1 MNPRFRRRIAA
12 HNRHAVIAAVLSLA
26 GAWLGWTV
34 AYGLF
39 VGVILGGL
47 TVANGPE
54 VLAGERLMT
63 LPSWIH
69 PAALALALLLLIWA
83 AVDERQNRYHP
94 ASDRA
99 VVGWHILGDVLL
111 LPPRLTF
118 GFGHQLAAIIR
129 LSRSEQAEALDL
141 LHHIYTEKRAPLHS
155 LGAWFPDAGRLRR
168 LLLALQMA
176 GWIDLLRTEE
186 GWIYIVRS
194 TELEEVAAIFGG
206 EAESPGTA
214 DEP

>member
-1 MNPRFRRRIAA
+1 MNPRFRRRIAS
-12 HNRHAVIAAVLSLA
+12 HNRHAFIAAVMSLV
-26 GAWLGWTV
+26 GAWFGWTI

-39 VGVILGGL
+39 VGVVLGGL

-54 VLAGERLMT
+54 VLTGERLIT
-63 LPSWIH
+63 LPAWIQ
-69 PAALALALLLLIWA
+69 PTALCLALALLIWA

-111 LPPRLTF
+111 LPARLTF

-129 LSRSEQAEALDL
+129 LSPREQTEALDL
-141 LHHIYTEKRAPLHS
+141 LHHIHAEKRAPLHS
-155 LGAWFPDAGRLRR
+155 LGAWFPEAGRLRR
-168 LLLALQMA
+168 LLLALQVA

-194 TELEEVAAIFGG
+194 TESEEVAAIFGEESESSEIAG
-206 EAESPGTA
+206 EP
-214 DEP
+214 